1 LATGK
6 GINDL
11 TGKFFIIGMLLISIC
26 FSQELDSVKVKS
38 PKKAAI
44 SAMVIPGGGQV
55 YNGKYLKALAIFGL
69 ESAAIYSFYNNN
81 NNHTNWDDS
90 FALPQHRYL
99 EKRNKYA
106 WWSFFIYVYGII
118 DAIVDAH
125 LDPFEEIMNENLE
138 SNTIEQDEIGIA
150 NYE

>member
-1 LATGK
+1 MKGKYLITG
-6 GINDL
+6 
-11 TGKFFIIGMLLISIC
+11 LLFISIS
-26 FSQELDSVKVKS
+26 FSQEPDSVKVKS

-44 SAMVIPGGGQV
+44 AAMVFPGGGQL

-81 NNHTNWDDS
+81 KNHNNWDDS

-106 WWSFFIYVYGII
+106 WWSFFIYVFGII

-125 LDPFEEIMNENLE
+125 LEPFEDVMNENLE
-138 SNTIEQDEIGIA
+138 SNIIEQDENGIVS
-150 NYE
+150 YE